1 MPSRWTSGHSS
12 PITLQLV
19 GPQSWT
25 EVPALLCYDP
35 TDPFAVRIAFGDV
48 GDERDLVDVDEAG
61 IAWLREPRAPA
72 ERARPPLRRG
82 RRPAC
87 GRRTAPTDVL
97 FLHLR
102 APSGEALFELS
113 RATVAAF
120 LRQTEALVPSVRRA
134 PCSPSTRNCRRC
146 CPAAGR
152 TPRLADLRGHGRS
165 RRGGTPRHPPAPR
178 RRARRVEFC
187 TQRGRGSAGRASPCQ
202 GEGRG
207 FESRRPLGTSG
218 AGRETGARVRWSGR
232 EARQRPA
239 KPSTRVQIPSPP
251 RLLRGAR
258 ARRRDRSRGRT
269 GDWRSG
275 SALP

>member
-61 IAWLREPRAPA
+61 IAWLVSRELLQSGLDRPSGEGDVRVWPA
-72 ERARPPLRRG
+72 HGA
-82 RRPAC
+82 
-87 GRRTAPTDVL
+87 TDVL

-120 LRQTEALVPSVRRA
+120 IRQTETLVPSGSESA
-134 PCSPSTRNCRRC
+134 MLSLDEELQTLLS
-146 CPAAGR
+146 GGG
-152 TPRLADLRGHGRS
+152 AD
-165 RRGGTPRHPPAPR
+165 P
-178 RRARRVEFC
+178 
-187 TQRGRGSAGRASPCQ
+187 
-202 GEGRG
+202 
-207 FESRRPLGTSG
+207 
-218 AGRETGARVRWSGR
+218 SGR
-232 EARQRPA
+232 
-239 KPSTRVQIPSPP
+239 
-251 RLLRGAR
+251 
-258 ARRRDRSRGRT
+258 
-269 GDWRSG
+269 
-275 SALP
+275 

>member
-61 IAWLREPRAPA
+61 IAWLVSRELLQSGLDRPSGEGDVRVWPA
-72 ERARPPLRRG
+72 HGA
-82 RRPAC
+82 
-87 GRRTAPTDVL
+87 TDVL

-120 LRQTEALVPSVRRA
+120 IRQTETLVPSGSESA
-134 PCSPSTRNCRRC
+134 MLSLDEELQALLS
-146 CPAAGR
+146 GGG
-152 TPRLADLRGHGRS
+152 AD
-165 RRGGTPRHPPAPR
+165 P
-178 RRARRVEFC
+178 
-187 TQRGRGSAGRASPCQ
+187 
-202 GEGRG
+202 
-207 FESRRPLGTSG
+207 
-218 AGRETGARVRWSGR
+218 SGR
-232 EARQRPA
+232 
-239 KPSTRVQIPSPP
+239 
-251 RLLRGAR
+251 
-258 ARRRDRSRGRT
+258 
-269 GDWRSG
+269 
-275 SALP
+275 